1 MWHTYYSTGDRQ
13 IDEDH
18 ANIDFLLDLC
28 ASCTDEWQ
36 ERARVILDAFARHM
50 DTEERICE
58 ERRLNMTEEH
68 RGEHIYLRSK
78 LREMQQQITD
88 REIGKSVFVDFTRK
102 MLLFH
107 VSYFDL
113 DLLTAP

>member
-1 MWHTYYSTGDRQ
+1 MWHTYYSTGERQ

-28 ASCTDEWQ
+28 ANSADDWPEQ
-36 ERARVILDAFARHM
+36 ARAILDAFARHM
-50 DTEERICE
+50 DIEERICE
-58 ERRLNMTEEH
+58 ERRLDMTEEH
-68 RGEHIYLRSK
+68 RGEHIYLKSK
-78 LREMQQQITD
+78 LREMHQQIVD
-88 REIGKSVFVDFTRK
+88 GEIGKSVFVDFTRK

-113 DLLTAP
+113 DLKSA

>member
-18 ANIDFLLDLC
+18 ANIDSLLDLC
-28 ASCTDEWQ
+28 GRQSDGWAHH
-36 ERARVILDAFARHM
+36 ARIVLDAFSRHM
-50 DTEERICE
+50 DTEEHICAA
-58 ERRLNMTEEH
+58 RRFDMTEEH
-68 RGEHIYLRSK
+68 RGEHIYLKSK
-78 LREMQQQITD
+78 LQEMRQQID
-88 REIGKSVFVDFTRK
+88 NGELGKSLFVDFTRK

-113 DLLTAP
+113 DLTR